1 MRELKKWT
9 EMSRSRHEWL
19 ETEEGKQEM
28 QAIQEGDAR
37 AEEAGG
43 AGGDGEGQGQGQG
56 VDLDDLKKEAEEK
69 RLQRCRKWLRS
80 YIEEHEK
87 ATREALK
94 SGSVNLERVYETI
107 AYVTWYLD
115 NNRRDFGDAE
125 LKWVGG
131 LAQELQRLAGLP
143 GESSSLLLIKAIKGS
158 LVLVHRMC
166 EVGRK
171 DDIEPLED
179 ALRQLSFEMY
189 EKYATQRGFQGGMT
203 SMSRAQRLGLF
214 EILNNLAVLD
224 IQRTEV
230 LGAKQLVMQAAS
242 LVRDDDPSA
251 ETFILNAASL
261 IVGDR
266 DGKEKEAESLMLRA
280 KDIAQSKLNR
290 QLEEVEVMRAAAEE
304 ARDKLAQ
311 VMHLP

>member
-19 ETEEGKQEM
+19 ETEEGKQEE
-28 QAIQEGDAR
+28 QAIQDSAAR
-37 AEEAGG
+37 AEAGG
-43 AGGDGEGQGQGQG
+43 EEDDGEGEG

-94 SGSVNLERVYETI
+94 SGSVNLQRVYETI

-115 NNRRDFGDAE
+115 NNRLDFGDAE

-179 ALRQLSFEMY
+179 VLRQLSFDMY
-189 EKYATQRGFQGGMT
+189 EKYATQRGFQDGMT

-224 IQRTEV
+224 IQRIEV
-230 LGAKQLVMQAAS
+230 LGAKQLVVQAAS
-242 LVRDDDPSA
+242 LVRDDDPNA

-280 KDIAQSKLNR
+280 KDIAMGKLNR

-304 ARDKLAQ
+304 ARNKLAQ
-311 VMHLP
+311 VILPP